1 MVFESLTEALTST
14 DPGKLYRALHVCSN
28 EAHREVGLARERG
41 AYLGA
46 MSCAHYANRFLTTLE
61 NPPPMTPFGR
71 SDVTIANTI
80 LSQLGGQRFLAMTGA
95 KFLLAHESALS
106 FHLPSNFATNGI
118 NRVRIDLTAAD
129 LYDITLM
136 RAHGLKVFYETKI
149 EGLHCDQ
156 LRSIFTEA
164 TGLEVSLGSM
174 REDRTQSGL

>member
-1 MVFESLTEALTST
+1 MVFKSLTEALTST
-14 DPGKLYRALHVCSN
+14 DPGELYRALHMSSS
-28 EAHREVGLARERG
+28 EALREVSLGREG
-41 AYLGA
+41 SAYLGA
-46 MSCAHYANRFLTTLE
+46 MCSAHYANRFLTILE
-61 NPPPMTPFGR
+61 DLSPMTAFGI
-71 SDVTIANTI
+71 SDMTIANTI
-80 LSQLGGQRFLAMTGA
+80 LSQLGGQRFIAMTGA

-129 LYDITLM
+129 LYDMTLI
-136 RAHGLKVFYETKI
+136 RARGLKVFYETKI

-174 REDRTQSGL
+174 RADRSCL